1 MKAKAT
7 AFVVLLL
14 AGLMLVGCGGRE
26 ARPVA
31 KTTSFDD
38 QLSCAHLESQLEVN
52 ETRLQ
57 ALGLEAQGVA
67 DANAIRVIFVAPFH
81 LDLSGAQQKEIDAL
95 QGRNMVLTDLA
106 EKKDCA
112 WLAERQAAVETQAL
126 DAASQESEEE
136 SVEETVEAAE

>member
-1 MKAKAT
+1 MTPKAT
-7 AFVVLLL
+7 SLIVLLL
-14 AGLMLVGCGGRE
+14 AGLVLFGCGGRE

-38 QLSCAHLESQLEVN
+38 QLSCAHLEAQLEVN
-52 ETRLQ
+52 ETRLA

-81 LDLSGAQQKEIDAL
+81 LDLSGAQQKEIEAL

-112 WLAERQAAVETQAL
+112 WLAERQAAVEAEAL
-126 DAASQESEEE
+126 ETAVQEGEEE
-136 SVEETVEAAE
+136 SVEEPVEAAE

>member
-1 MKAKAT
+1 MTPKAT
-7 AFVVLLL
+7 SLIVLLL
-14 AGLMLVGCGGRE
+14 AGLVLFGCGGRE

-52 ETRLQ
+52 ETRLA

-81 LDLSGAQQKEIDAL
+81 LDLSGAQQKEIEAL

-112 WLAERQAAVETQAL
+112 WLAERRAAVEAEAL
-126 DAASQESEEE
+126 ETAIQEGEEE
-136 SVEETVEAAE
+136 SAEETVEAAE